1 MAAID
6 RGGGEGLAES
16 RVFFYSFSLFANCH
30 RADSLNGM
38 QTENP
43 LLDGLARFFTD
54 AAGAANSVRNEID
67 TFMRQR
73 LEKLVTD
80 MDFVPR
86 EEFEAVK
93 AMAAKA
99 RSENERLAA
108 RLAEIEGK
116 LATMASQPG
125 SPEQS

>member
-1 MAAID
+1 
-6 RGGGEGLAES
+6 
-16 RVFFYSFSLFANCH
+16 
-30 RADSLNGM
+30 M

-43 LLDGLARFFTD
+43 FLDGLAKFFTD
-54 AAGAANSVRNEID
+54 AAGAASSVRTELD

-73 LEKLVTD
+73 LEKLVAD

-99 RSENERLAA
+99 RAENEALAA
-108 RLAEIEGK
+108 RLAVLEAR
-116 LATMASQPG
+116 LAD
-125 SPEQS
+125 SPVEKPAG

>member
-1 MAAID
+1 
-6 RGGGEGLAES
+6 
-16 RVFFYSFSLFANCH
+16 
-30 RADSLNGM
+30 M

-43 LLDGLARFFTD
+43 FLDGVAKFFTD
-54 AAGAANSVRNEID
+54 AAGAANSLRNEVD

-99 RSENERLAA
+99 RTENETLAA
-108 RLAEIEGK
+108 KLAELEQKVNAGGP
-116 LATMASQPG
+116 AAVSDQPL
-125 SPEQS
+125 

>member
-1 MAAID
+1 
-6 RGGGEGLAES
+6 
-16 RVFFYSFSLFANCH
+16 
-30 RADSLNGM
+30 M

-43 LLDGLARFFTD
+43 FLDGVAKFFTD
-54 AAGAANSVRNEID
+54 AAGAANSIRNEID

-99 RSENERLAA
+99 RTENEELAA
-108 RLAEIEGK
+108 RIAELEK
-116 LATMASQPG
+116 KVNANPSSTQAASPV
-125 SPEQS
+125 

>member
-1 MAAID
+1 M
-6 RGGGEGLAES
+6 
-16 RVFFYSFSLFANCH
+16 V
-30 RADSLNGM
+30 
-38 QTENP
+38 QTDNP

-54 AAGAANSVRNEID
+54 AAGAAQSVRTEID

-73 LEKLVTD
+73 LERLVAD

-93 AMAAKA
+93 EMASRA

-108 RLAEIEGK
+108 RLAELETK
-116 LATMASQPG
+116 LSDIKPQSAATP
-125 SPEQS
+125 PKL